1 MLVSRSPPSLA
12 RARCCRAAIGLVPVC
27 GEPETNLVTNSR
39 RRRTARRALHVRSS
53 ALPIAVRVLL
63 VLPLLPAPVHAQDV
77 HPPRAEAGRAID
89 AVRAAVR
96 PPTDSTIRLGDL
108 YAEVVR
114 ANPRTAAAD
123 AEVRAARAR
132 VAPAGRPP
140 DPMLQLGWMN
150 YRIPSL
156 RPMDPLG
163 MTQLQLMQR
172 VPVAGKL
179 ALAGAVARAQA
190 DATAARADNVPWELR
205 SRVAVAFY
213 EVYQTD
219 QALLVAED
227 TQRLLQNIASI
238 AEAMYRVG
246 DAQQSDVLRAQVEIA
261 RLTED
266 IVRMRAMRTGAA
278 GRLNALLDRD
288 PDATVGAAVLPRF
301 PDVVP
306 SLDSLNRLARSNRP
320 MLRAGEHDVRAADAA
335 TQLARRE
342 IWPDLEVG
350 VQYGQRAMTGGTGGT
365 ERMGSL
371 MIGASLPIFASHRQL
386 QMREEADA
394 MRRAAAAE
402 LATMRAET
410 RGELGDAYANLV
422 RARNLAALYR
432 TTVLPQAQATV
443 TSALASYRVGRVNFM
458 TLLDDQM
465 TVNRYRQ
472 ELFALEGDEGNAWAA
487 LEMLTGQALMD
498 PYITAT
504 TSRDAVVGGESR

>member
-1 MLVSRSPPSLA
+1 M
-12 RARCCRAAIGLVPVC
+12 
-27 GEPETNLVTNSR
+27 TNSR
-39 RRRTARRALHVRSS
+39 RRRSARRALQLRSS
-53 ALPIAVRVLL
+53 APPIAVLALL
-63 VLPLLPAPVHAQDV
+63 AHVVMPAPAPAQESRR
-77 HPPRAEAGRAID
+77 PLAEERRAID
-89 AVRAAVR
+89 ARAAQGAVR
-96 PPTDSTIRLGDL
+96 PLADSTIRLGDL

-132 VAPAGRPP
+132 IAPARRPP
-140 DPMLQLGWMN
+140 DPMLQLGLMN
-150 YRIPSL
+150 YQLPTL

-163 MTQLQLMQR
+163 MTQLQVMQR

-179 ALAGAVARAQA
+179 GLAGAVARAQA

-205 SRVAVAFY
+205 NRVAMVFY

-219 QALLVAED
+219 QALLVAAD
-227 TQRLLQNIASI
+227 TRRLLQNIASI

-246 DAQQSDVLRAQVEIA
+246 DAPQSDVLRAQVEIA
-261 RLTED
+261 RVTED
-266 IVRMRAMRTGAA
+266 IVRMKAMRTGAA

-288 PDATVGAAVLPRF
+288 PDTAVGTAALPRF
-301 PDVVP
+301 PEVVP
-306 SLDSLNRLARSNRP
+306 TLDTLNRLARANRP
-320 MLRAGEHDVRAADAA
+320 ALLAGEHDVRAAEAA

-350 VQYGQRAMTGGTGGT
+350 VQYGQRAMSGGTGGT

-371 MIGASLPIFASHRQL
+371 MIGASIPIFASNRQL

-394 MRRAAAAE
+394 MRQAAAAE
-402 LATMRAET
+402 LATMRADT
-410 RGELGDAYANLV
+410 RGEVGDAYANLV

-432 TTVLPQAQATV
+432 STVLPQAHATV

-472 ELFALEGDEGNAWAA
+472 ELFALEADEGNAWAA
-487 LEMLTGQALMD
+487 LELLTGKALMD

-504 TSRDAVVGGESR
+504 TSRDTVVGGESR

>member
-1 MLVSRSPPSLA
+1 M
-12 RARCCRAAIGLVPVC
+12 
-27 GEPETNLVTNSR
+27 TNSR
-39 RRRTARRALHVRSS
+39 RRRIARRALQLRSS
-53 ALPIAVRVLL
+53 PPPIAVLVLL
-63 VLPLLPAPVHAQDV
+63 LGLPWLPASAHGQDL
-77 HPPRAEAGRAID
+77 HLPRGDVRRAID
-89 AVRAAVR
+89 AGAVRAAR
-96 PPTDSTIRLGDL
+96 RSNADSTIRLGDL

-123 AEVRAARAR
+123 AAVRAARAR
-132 VAPAGRPP
+132 VAPASRPP

-150 YRIPSL
+150 YRVPSL

-179 ALAGAVARAQA
+179 ALAGAIARAQA
-190 DATAARADNVPWELR
+190 DATIARADNVPWELR
-205 SRVAVAFY
+205 NRIAMVFY

-219 QALLVAED
+219 RALSVAED
-227 TQRLLQNIASI
+227 TRHLLQNIASI

-288 PDATVGAAVLPRF
+288 SEATVGAAVLPRF
-301 PDVVP
+301 PEDVP
-306 SLDSLNRLARSNRP
+306 SLDTLNRLARANRP
-320 MLRAGEHDVRAADAA
+320 MLLAGEHDVRAADAA
-335 TQLARRE
+335 EQLARRE

-350 VQYGQRAMTGGTGGT
+350 VQYGQRAMSGGSGT

-371 MIGASLPIFASHRQL
+371 MIGASIPIFASNRQL

-472 ELFALEGDEGNAWAA
+472 ELLALEADEGKAWAA
-487 LEMLTGQALMD
+487 LEMLTGRALMD

-504 TSRDAVVGGESR
+504 TSRDALVGGESR